1 VDQLDG
7 ASIQG
12 ARRIM
17 SLILVGWATT
27 MGGYGIGYSI
37 FTKQFNRA
45 RPSFAGSLII
55 LAVGF

>member
-1 VDQLDG
+1 MV

-17 SLILVGWATT
+17 SLILIGWATT
-27 MGGYGIGYSI
+27 MGACGIEFSI

-45 RPSFAGSLII
+45 RPSFRRQPDYSGGWI
-55 LAVGF
+55 